1 MNLTK
6 YVACICEG
14 AAEKAI
20 MEILLDADK
29 LIFKRDDLLEG
40 ELLRCRSGKNFE
52 EQHLRKGFTE
62 KITVLRILDSRREQ
76 FRLSKAYEHKIEI
89 INVITAPEIEMLV
102 IFNED
107 KYEEYKKSGKKP
119 SDFCKTDLKYPN
131 VKSTDFVKRYN
142 TTKSETYPVL
152 LIIIIFQDIFK
163 CELRLDN
170 HLGQSYNA
178 SVPPYTIAKLNQ
190 YLARFF
196 HAVLRS
202 LGARKNAPTRC
213 IVAILQCI
221 VFSKDIFEF

>member
-1 MNLTK
+1 MDFSVCTLNRLFIGYFLTSLWEVRYRVSFFISADHDSAFPMFSVLAPSEK
-6 YVACICEG
+6 SFAWGSSLAHHIASFL
-14 AAEKAI
+14 AA
-20 MEILLDADK
+20 
-29 LIFKRDDLLEG
+29 
-40 ELLRCRSGKNFE
+40 
-52 EQHLRKGFTE
+52 Q
-62 KITVLRILDSRREQ
+62 
-76 FRLSKAYEHKIEI
+76 
-89 INVITAPEIEMLV
+89 
-102 IFNED
+102 
-107 KYEEYKKSGKKP
+107 
-119 SDFCKTDLKYPN
+119 
-131 VKSTDFVKRYN
+131 YN

-152 LIIIIFQDIFK
+152 FIIIIFQDIFK

-202 LGARKNAPTRC
+202 LGARKNAPIRC